1 MAALRVLVDTHVLVS
16 GIAYPGSIPGK
27 ILSAWRAGSIE
38 VLLSRYILAELKRVL
53 PKLRHRHGL
62 SDTEMADLVEIL
74 SISCALIEPGYQ
86 TAADA
91 VREANDV
98 PILAALVAGIDSAA
112 LDYLITFD
120 KDLLALSSAH
130 PILTTAL
137 FWAKH
142 GA

>member
-1 MAALRVLVDTHVLVS
+1 VAALRVLLDTNVLVS

-27 ILSAWRAGSIE
+27 ILSAWRTGSIE
-38 VLLSRYILAELKRVL
+38 VVLSRYILAELKRVL

-62 SDTEMADLVEIL
+62 SDPEISDLVEIL
-74 SISCALIEPGYQ
+74 SISCALIEPDAAL
-86 TAADA
+86 AADA
-91 VREANDV
+91 VRDVNDV

-112 LDYLITFD
+112 LDYLITGD
-120 KDLLALSSAH
+120 KDLLVLSSAH
-130 PILTTAL
+130 PILTPAL